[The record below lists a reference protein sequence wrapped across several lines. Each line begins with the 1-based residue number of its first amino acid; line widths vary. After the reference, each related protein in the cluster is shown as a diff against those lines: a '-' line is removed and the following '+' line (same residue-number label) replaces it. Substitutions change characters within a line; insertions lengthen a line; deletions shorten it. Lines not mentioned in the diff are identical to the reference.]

1 MGQIKSLLE
10 TIREVKGVE
19 LQHPNKLI
27 LYKVYERDSLIYIGI
42 GGKGKR
48 KPSGRIMEHYK
59 STMPSSFKWK
69 ILEREWL
76 KGKTREDAETTWNS
90 LVWDYELGDKDYIE
104 TKEQELIKKYQPP
117 YNIEFK

>member
-1 MGQIKSLLE
+1 MGKIKSLIE
-10 TIREVKGVE
+10 IIQEVKGVE
-19 LQHPNKLI
+19 TQNPNKLI
-27 LYKVYERDSLIYIGI
+27 LYKVYESGFLIYIGI

-59 STMPSSFKWK
+59 ATMPSSFKWK

-76 KGKTREDAETTWNS
+76 KGKTREEAETTWDN
-90 LVWDYELGDKDYIE
+90 LVWNYELGDRDYIE
-104 TKEQELIKKYQPP
+104 SKEQELIKQYQPQ